1 MDIDGT
7 LAVGTRLLPGAADLI
22 AEIRRQGG
30 RCCFF
35 TNNSSRGI
43 AEYQEKFRK
52 WGIET
57 RREEFLTAGT
67 YAINELKQRFGRQKI
82 YVHGTKAFLAE
93 CRREELVVT
102 ENDED
107 GIAAVLSTYD
117 RELTYEKIAM
127 TCQVL
132 ERRGVPWYATN
143 ADAACPCEFGMVPDC
158 AAICA
163 MISRAVG
170 RRPEYLGKP
179 DAGMAQ
185 CALERFGCTKE
196 EALVI
201 GDRLYTDIACGEN
214 AGIDTCLVLTG
225 EEKEASNRAT
235 YCVKSVAEIA
245 QGLKKIRIEE
255 ENSRCRESGEMTGK
269 LRKNVPE
276 EMVSEDCC
284 GESGWKIKKMWEKE
298 AAVRECSVEQ
308 KESGTDEAG
317 CGKSEVQG
325 KGTQRWYKGD
335 LHIHTTA
342 SDGHSTP
349 EEMNLRAERQGLDY
363 YAVTDHNYW
372 HRSWPESSALVLPGM
387 EITTESGHMNLFGY
401 GPFLLS
407 LNHPYLSKWRW
418 KIPELAFAS
427 LDCLEIDNNPTL
439 AYEEGLEAAQAN
451 RMAVRLSDLLWAD
464 GYRICAVGGSDVHL
478 KEEERYGESPYASRP
493 GEPATWL
500 YLNTRSAEEV
510 QKALKSCHAYVTRRC
525 TIHFSCILYDKE
537 RKEISGNW
545 IFGDRLPEKVRF
557 LRYQIRMMDEMG
569 AEETGASSE
578 SDKKLL
584 EDTGDFGRKRIPER
598 TARYVET
605 DTEVKHRIEREDIP
619 DKMEN
624 RKGRKRRITAYV
636 LINGTWRTLQ
646 KKAPQ
651 ETERT
656 EETESSQ
663 LYFEGELAL
672 GTEPYV
678 WIRFGAEDENG
689 DLVFYANPFTRG
701 EKEEHE
707 YLAFGDV
714 PEKKLR
720 QETEENEH
728 R

>member
-1 MDIDGT
+1 MEKKLFIMDIDGT
-7 LAVGTRLLPGAADLI
+7 LAVGSRLLPGAADLI

-43 AEYQEKFRK
+43 AEYQEKFRV
-52 WGIET
+52 WGIATEK
-57 RREEFLTAGT
+57 EEFLTAGT
-67 YAINELKQRFGRQKI
+67 YAIHRLKQRFGGQKI
-82 YVHGTKAFLAE
+82 YVQGTRAFLAE
-93 CRREELVVT
+93 CRREGLAVT

-117 RELTYEKIAM
+117 RELTYEKITR

-132 ERRGVPWYATN
+132 EQHGVPWYATN

-170 RRPEYLGKP
+170 RSPEYLGKP

-185 CALERFGCTKE
+185 YALERFGCKKE

-225 EEKEASNRAT
+225 EEKEFSKRAT
-235 YCVKSVAEIA
+235 YCVESVAEIA
-245 QGLKKIRIEE
+245 RGFGKMWIAEE
-255 ENSRCRESGEMTGK
+255 S
-269 LRKNVPE
+269 
-276 EMVSEDCC
+276 VSEDCC
-284 GESGWKIKKMWEKE
+284 EKSEGMAGKLREQVPGEKMSEDRCEKSMWMMKKKN
-298 AAVRECSVEQ
+298 Q
-308 KESGTDEAG
+308 KESAVSECYRVQKALETPESA
-317 CGKSEVQG
+317 CEKSERQG
-325 KGTQRWYKGD
+325 QRWYKGD

-349 EEMNLRAERQGLDY
+349 EEMSLRAERQGLDY

-372 HRSWPESSALVLPGM
+372 HRGWPESSALVLPGI

-439 AYEEGLEAAQAN
+439 AYEAGLGAAQAN
-451 RMAVRLSDLLWAD
+451 RMAVQLSDLLWAD
-464 GYRICAVGGSDVHL
+464 GYRICAVGGSDAHL
-478 KEEERYGESPYASRP
+478 KEKERYGESPYASRP

-500 YLNTRSAEEV
+500 YLDKRSAEEV

-525 TIHFSCILYDKE
+525 SIHFSCRLYDEE

-545 IFGDRLPEKVRF
+545 IFGDQLPENVRF
-557 LRYQIRMMDEMG
+557 LRYRLRMIDEME
-569 AEETGASSE
+569 AEETSASSE

-584 EDTGDFGRKRIPER
+584 EETENFGGKRIPDR
-598 TARYVET
+598 TAKYVET
-605 DTEVKHRIEREDIP
+605 DADVKHRIGREYIP

-624 RKGRKRRITAYV
+624 GKGRKRRITAYV
-636 LINGTWRTLQ
+636 LINGTRQPLQ
-646 KKAPQ
+646 KKATQ
-651 ETERT
+651 EPERA
-656 EETESSQ
+656 EETGASQ
-663 LYFEGELAL
+663 LCFEGEFVL
-672 GTEPYV
+672 GEAPYV

-689 DLVFYANPFTRG
+689 DLVFYTNPFTRG
-701 EKEEHE
+701 EKKNHE
-707 YLAFGDV
+707 YLVFGDV
-714 PEKKLR
+714 PER
-720 QETEENEH
+720 AVSIE
-728 R
+728 